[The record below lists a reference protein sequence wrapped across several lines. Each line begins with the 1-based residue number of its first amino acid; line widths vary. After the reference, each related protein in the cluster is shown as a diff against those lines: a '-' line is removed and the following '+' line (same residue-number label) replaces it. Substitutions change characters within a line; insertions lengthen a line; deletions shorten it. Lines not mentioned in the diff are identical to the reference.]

1 MSIYCY
7 VDNKLIKIPSVDIE
21 NINSLDKFKS
31 FIKEKLN
38 MNDIYIDCHHNFS
51 TLSLINFLNSNEKV
65 KKNYIVTTSDNTNDI
80 SFLNLNTLCNIIYQV
95 PKLMTLD
102 EFKKNFCDD
111 DNNIEIYIKNKKMND
126 NEKFIENNKYFYKIT
141 LK

>member
-111 DNNIEIYIKNKKMND
+111 DNDIEIYIKNKKMND

>member
-1 MSIYCY
+1 
-7 VDNKLIKIPSVDIE
+7 
-21 NINSLDKFKS
+21 
-31 FIKEKLN
+31 
-38 MNDIYIDCHHNFS
+38 
-51 TLSLINFLNSNEKV
+51 
-65 KKNYIVTTSDNTNDI
+65 
-80 SFLNLNTLCNIIYQV
+80 
-95 PKLMTLD
+95 MTLD